1 MNKIIIKVPTGV
13 RFISDVPEIKTTY
26 DNDLPPN
33 AVIDKQVTGVGGSHI
48 ALCNEEPYI
57 VAVHLIRMIENKVE
71 QKDKYGHVFPV
82 TGSTTSEQIEEYLNS
97 GGIKFLCTYDSVP
110 KLQAILGIRSKMFR
124 LLVDEVHCLIS
135 YLDRFKPSVAL
146 KLIDGVEGF
155 KSVSYLTA
163 TPTNYDYLPAPLK
176 LLDQV
181 KFEWEDAHKPDLV
194 HSFANRSLT
203 EDVLSTVINLLD
215 NTTDE
220 IYIFYN
226 SRRYVISLIKK
237 LIQIKPDLNLDSFN
251 ILFSDTEENTQY
263 FKKYLGSKF
272 KYGEFPNGVNNKRLT
287 ICSSMAFEGS
297 DFYPNQITGANPT
310 SIIVSD
316 PRSKTMRFDINVQLK
331 QICGRFRANKLTGI
345 MPINKIIYLWAGQ
358 TEDIVLDEEDF
369 LKTVKHC
376 FKQST
381 DGLAANLTNEMVL
394 GALRF
399 SAANH
404 HGYWILDENK
414 EVMVHPYAV
423 EAQMSSYHALH
434 SDSFVLDGNTS
445 DSTVV
450 SKLSDLS
457 KDLNTYQVPLL
468 PSTYKTAL
476 GRVPSVHSL
485 VKEYTNIIES
495 ARINP
500 NFRIELE
507 QFLTNN
513 SEFSE
518 WLEAGVTPQNMNT
531 IKNRDKIQQLASDL
545 KILSKVEKVNLPFK
559 IGQTYSKIKIKEII
573 QNYYDSNGIK
583 LKAKATDIKKY
594 FEVKT
599 TTNAKAEGCFKII
612 KKL

>member
-1 MNKIIIKVPTGV
+1 MNKITIKVPTGV

-26 DNDLPPN
+26 NNDLPPN

-57 VAVHLIRMIENKVE
+57 VAVHLIRMIENKVG
-71 QKDKYGHVFPV
+71 QKDKYGHVCSV
-82 TGSTTSEQIEEYLNS
+82 TGDTTREDIETYLKS

-110 KLQAILGIRSKMFR
+110 KLQQILGDRSNQFR

-146 KLIDGVEGF
+146 KLIDGVDGF

-194 HSFANRSLT
+194 HSYATRSLT
-203 EDVLSTVINLLD
+203 EDVLSTILDRLD
-215 NTTDE
+215 NSTDE
-220 IYIFYN
+220 LYIFYN
-226 SRRYVISLIKK
+226 SRRYVVSLVKK
-237 LIQIKPDLNLDSFN
+237 ILELKKELSLDDIN
-251 ILFSDTEENTQY
+251 ILFSESDENTQY

-297 DFYPNQITGANPT
+297 DFYPNQLNGANPT
-310 SIIVSD
+310 SIVVSD

-331 QICGRFRANKLTGI
+331 QICGRFRANQVTGL
-345 MPINKIIYLWAGQ
+345 MPVNRIIYLWAGQ

-369 LKTVKHC
+369 LKIVKHC

-414 EVMVHPYAV
+414 EVMVHPYAI

-434 SDSFVLDGNTS
+434 SDSFVLDGNIS
-445 DSTVV
+445 DSTIV

-457 KDLNTYQVPLL
+457 KDLNTFQVPLL

-476 GRVPSVHSL
+476 GRVPSVQSL
-485 VKEYTNIIES
+485 VKEYTTIVES

-500 NFRIELE
+500 DFRIELE

-531 IKNRDKIQQLASDL
+531 LNSRPKIQQLARDL
-545 KILSKVEKVNLPFK
+545 KILSKVEKVNLPFRV
-559 IGQTYSKIKIKEII
+559 GQIYSKTKIKEVI
-573 QNYYDSNGIK
+573 QQYYDNNGIK

-594 FEVKT
+594 FDVKT